1 MKVQYR
7 LTEDDYAHLARFHAW
22 RNLIARP
29 SATQLVLGS
38 IIVAL
43 LGISL
48 WTSPSIAPSL
58 AFVIAVFA
66 IMFAVSLLVG
76 TPWRARRHYR
86 QYKSIQEPLTV
97 ELTEAGIKFASVD
110 GEANMPRSKV
120 FQWRQT
126 DRFILIYGMPIMYHV
141 VPKSIEREGFD
152 VPLLVQ
158 RLSQHV
164 GPER

>member
-1 MKVQYR
+1 
-7 LTEDDYAHLARFHAW
+7 
-22 RNLIARP
+22 
-29 SATQLVLGS
+29 
-38 IIVAL
+38 
-43 LGISL
+43 
-48 WTSPSIAPSL
+48 
-58 AFVIAVFA
+58 
-66 IMFAVSLLVG
+66 
-76 TPWRARRHYR
+76 
-86 QYKSIQEPLTV
+86 V